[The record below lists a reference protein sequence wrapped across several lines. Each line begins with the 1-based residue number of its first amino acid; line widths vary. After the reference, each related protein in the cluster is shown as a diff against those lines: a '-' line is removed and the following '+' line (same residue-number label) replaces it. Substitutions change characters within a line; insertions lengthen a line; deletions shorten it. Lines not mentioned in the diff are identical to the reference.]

1 MFAGRYLWWMLIAIA
16 IFLFFTMC
24 FDYVT
29 WLTVVSSGCARI
41 AGSCG
46 PIIVTMTG
54 SMKPS
59 GVYLAGGIIL
69 VVTLAR
75 IHYLSMNWI
84 WGVIV
89 AIWFVASAPFPLLLA
104 NGWTGQLKPEAVLDG
119 LPVAFLFF
127 VIFCAYIGWSFEES
141 GGRPFGA
148 WRALR
153 AIISVT
159 AVYGALLALSEA
171 PAFATIPGRV
181 LGEMRLS
188 TSIAALQP
196 GLHDVLTLWAGRD
209 TFAYIVFAV
218 FVVGLAASLLP
229 QNLEEL
235 RARFVPPFMP
245 RGSRQ

>member
-29 WLTVVSSGCARI
+29 WLAVVSSGCARV

-46 PIIVTMTG
+46 PIILTMTG

-75 IHYLSMNWI
+75 IHYLSMSWV
-84 WGVIV
+84 WGAIV

-127 VIFCAYIGWSFEES
+127 VAFCAYIGCSFEES
-141 GGRPFGA
+141 GARPLGV

-153 AIISVT
+153 GTISVT
-159 AVYGALLALSEA
+159 AVYGTLLALSEA
-171 PAFATIPGRV
+171 PAFATIPGRL

-196 GLHDVLTLWAGRD
+196 GLHDLLTLGMDRD
-209 TFAYIVFAV
+209 TFAYVILSI
-218 FVVGLAASLLP
+218 FVAGLTASLLP
-229 QNLEEL
+229 QNLEAL
-235 RARFVPPFMP
+235 KARFIQPFML